1 VRWRERCG
9 GSEPR
14 APEPR
19 APSGVDAGALVLD
32 DSWFVGA
39 LPAHFQQTAGAV
51 LIAPACGFVETITAP
66 SIKAASA

>member
-1 VRWRERCG
+1 MKRPPPVG
-9 GSEPR
+9 HFGTPAGVLGSESSAVSNCWP
-14 APEPR
+14 
-19 APSGVDAGALVLD
+19 
-32 DSWFVGA
+32 GA